1 MKIWF
6 GDAVVDSMGVE
17 LAPDN
22 WPDGFGVFETIKTV
36 GSVPYALNRHMR
48 RALDAGARVGVEIPG
63 EDRVRTAI
71 DRLLTEVKHPI
82 GRLRLLFKQD
92 GTFIATHD
100 AYEELTHNLKLCTY
114 SVRIDIKGV
123 PAKTFPY
130 TSRLEIL
137 NVAKGQGC
145 DEAIVINSN
154 HEVCEGAVSNLI
166 FYTDGMW
173 ITPPIVQGV
182 LPGVMRALIVENLQV
197 KVRKIDTNDL
207 SHVQAAIVISSLKI
221 AAPVASIDG
230 RVMPDLEVSQLF
242 AQQIREMAVRTSV
255 G

>member
-1 MKIWF
+1 MKIWLN
-6 GDAVVDSMGVE
+6 DSVVDSSGVD
-17 LAPDN
+17 LTPDN

-36 GSVPYALNRHMR
+36 GSIPYALNRHLR

-71 DRLLTEVKHPI
+71 EQLLAEVQHPI

-114 SVRIDIKGV
+114 SVRIDIQGV

-137 NVAKGQGC
+137 NVAKQQGC
-145 DEAIVINSN
+145 DEAIVINSD
-154 HEVCEGAVSNLI
+154 HEVCEAAVSNLI
-166 FYTDGMW
+166 FYTNGMW
-173 ITPPIVQGV
+173 LTPPIVQGV
-182 LPGVMRALIVENLQV
+182 LPGVMRALIVENLPV

-207 SHVQAAIVISSLKI
+207 SHVQGAIVISSLKI
-221 AAPVASIDG
+221 ASPVASIDG

>member
-1 MKIWF
+1 MKIWLN
-6 GDAVVDSMGVE
+6 DSVVDSSGVE
-17 LAPDN
+17 LAADN

-36 GSVPYALNRHMR
+36 GSLPYALNRHMR
-48 RALDAGARVGVEIPG
+48 RALDAGTRVGVEIPG

-71 DRLLTEVKHPI
+71 DQLLADVKHPI
-82 GRLRLLFKQD
+82 GRLRLLFKED

-100 AYEELTHNLKLCTY
+100 RYEELTHNLKLCTY

-137 NVAKGQGC
+137 NVAKQQGC

-154 HEVCEGAVSNLI
+154 HEVCEAAVSNLI

-182 LPGVMRALIVENLQV
+182 LPGVMRALIVENLPV

>member
-1 MKIWF
+1 MKIWLN
-6 GDAVVDSMGVE
+6 DSVVDSSGVD

-36 GSVPYALNRHMR
+36 GSIPYALNRHMR

-71 DRLLTEVKHPI
+71 EQLLAEVQHPI

-114 SVRIDIKGV
+114 SVRIDIQGV

-137 NVAKGQGC
+137 NVAKHQGC
-145 DEAIVINSN
+145 DEAIVINSD
-154 HEVCEGAVSNLI
+154 HEVCEAAVSNLI
-166 FYTDGMW
+166 FYTNGMW
-173 ITPPIVQGV
+173 LTPPIVQGV
-182 LPGVMRALIVENLQV
+182 LPGVMRALIVENLPV

-207 SHVQAAIVISSLKI
+207 SHVQGAIVISSLKI

>member
-1 MKIWF
+1 M
-6 GDAVVDSMGVE
+6 
-17 LAPDN
+17 
-22 WPDGFGVFETIKTV
+22 
-36 GSVPYALNRHMR
+36 
-48 RALDAGARVGVEIPG
+48 
-63 EDRVRTAI
+63 
-71 DRLLTEVKHPI
+71 
-82 GRLRLLFKQD
+82 
-92 GTFIATHD
+92 
-100 AYEELTHNLKLCTY
+100 
-114 SVRIDIKGV
+114 

-230 RVMPDLEVSQLF
+230 RAMPDLEVSQLF

>member
-1 MKIWF
+1 
-6 GDAVVDSMGVE
+6 
-17 LAPDN
+17 
-22 WPDGFGVFETIKTV
+22 
-36 GSVPYALNRHMR
+36 
-48 RALDAGARVGVEIPG
+48 
-63 EDRVRTAI
+63 
-71 DRLLTEVKHPI
+71 
-82 GRLRLLFKQD
+82 LRLLFKQD

>member
-1 MKIWF
+1 MKIWLN
-6 GDAVVDSMGVE
+6 DSVVDSSGVD

-36 GSVPYALNRHMR
+36 GSIPYALNRHMR

-71 DRLLTEVKHPI
+71 EQLLAEVQHPI

-114 SVRIDIKGV
+114 SVRIDIQGV

-137 NVAKGQGC
+137 NVAKQQGC
-145 DEAIVINSN
+145 DEAIVINSD
-154 HEVCEGAVSNLI
+154 HEVCEAAVSNLI
-166 FYTDGMW
+166 FYTNGMW
-173 ITPPIVQGV
+173 LTPPIIQGV
-182 LPGVMRALIVENLQV
+182 LPGVMRALIVENLPV

-207 SHVQAAIVISSLKI
+207 SHVQGAIVISSLKI
-221 AAPVASIDG
+221 ASPVASIDG

>member
-1 MKIWF
+1 MKIWLN
-6 GDAVVDSMGVE
+6 DAVVDSSGVE

-63 EDRVRTAI
+63 EDRVRIAI
-71 DRLLTEVKHPI
+71 DRLLAEVKHPI

-92 GTFIATHD
+92 GTFMATHD

-197 KVRKIDTNDL
+197 KARKIDTNDL

>member
-1 MKIWF
+1 MKIWLN
-6 GDAVVDSMGVE
+6 DSVVDSSGVD
-17 LAPDN
+17 LAADN

-36 GSVPYALNRHMR
+36 DSIPYALNRHMR
-48 RALDAGARVGVEIPG
+48 RALDAGTRVAVEIPA
-63 EDRVRTAI
+63 EDRVRSAI
-71 DRLLTEVKHPI
+71 EQLLEQVKHPI

-100 AYEELTHNLKLCTY
+100 PYKELTHNLKLCTY
-114 SVRIDIKGV
+114 PERIDIKGV

-137 NVAKGQGC
+137 NVAKQQGC

-221 AAPVASIDG
+221 ASPVASIDG

>member
-6 GDAVVDSMGVE
+6 DDAVVDSMGVE

-63 EDRVRTAI
+63 EDRVRIAI
-71 DRLLTEVKHPI
+71 DRLLAEVKHPI

-92 GTFIATHD
+92 GTFMATHD

-145 DEAIVINSN
+145 DEAIAINSN

-230 RVMPDLEVSQLF
+230 RAMPDLEVSQLF

>member
-1 MKIWF
+1 MKIWLN
-6 GDAVVDSMGVE
+6 DSVVDSSGVD
-17 LAPDN
+17 LTPDN

-36 GSVPYALNRHMR
+36 GSIPYALNRHMR

-71 DRLLTEVKHPI
+71 EQLLAEVQHPI

-114 SVRIDIKGV
+114 SVRIDIQGV

-137 NVAKGQGC
+137 NVAKQQGC
-145 DEAIVINSN
+145 DEAIVINSD
-154 HEVCEGAVSNLI
+154 HEVCEAAVSNLI
-166 FYTDGMW
+166 FYTNGMW
-173 ITPPIVQGV
+173 LTPPIIQGV
-182 LPGVMRALIVENLQV
+182 LPGVMRALIVENLPV

-207 SHVQAAIVISSLKI
+207 SHVQGAIVISSLKI
-221 AAPVASIDG
+221 ASPVASIDG
-230 RVMPDLEVSQLF
+230 RVMPDLEVSKLF

>member
-6 GDAVVDSMGVE
+6 DDAVVDSMGVE

-230 RVMPDLEVSQLF
+230 RAMPDLEVSQLF

>member
-1 MKIWF
+1 MKIWLN
-6 GDAVVDSMGVE
+6 DSVVDSSGVD

-36 GSVPYALNRHMR
+36 GSIPYALNRHMR

-71 DRLLTEVKHPI
+71 EQLLAEVQHPI

-114 SVRIDIKGV
+114 SVRIDIQGV

-137 NVAKGQGC
+137 NVAKQQGC
-145 DEAIVINSN
+145 DEAIVINSD
-154 HEVCEGAVSNLI
+154 HEVCEAAVSNLI
-166 FYTDGMW
+166 FYTNGMW
-173 ITPPIVQGV
+173 LTPPIVQGV
-182 LPGVMRALIVENLQV
+182 LPGVMRALIVENLPV

-207 SHVQAAIVISSLKI
+207 SHVQGAIVISSLKI
-221 AAPVASIDG
+221 ASPVASIDG

>member
-1 MKIWF
+1 MKIWLN
-6 GDAVVDSMGVE
+6 DALAESSALE
-17 LAPDN
+17 LGADN

-36 GSVPYALNRHMR
+36 NSVPYALNRHMR
-48 RALDAGARVGVEIPG
+48 RALDGGAKVGVAIPG
-63 EDRVRTAI
+63 EERIRAAI
-71 DRLLTEVKHPI
+71 DHILAENKHPV
-82 GRLRLLFKQD
+82 GRLRLLFKED

-100 AYEELTHNLKLCTY
+100 FYEEINHNLKLCTY
-114 SVRIDIKGV
+114 SVQIDIKGV

-137 NVAKGQGC
+137 KSAKQQGC

-154 HEVCEGAVSNLI
+154 HEVCEGAVSNLM

-173 ITPPIVQGV
+173 VTPPITQGV
-182 LPGVMRALIVENLQV
+182 LPGVMRALVIENLPV
-197 KVRKIDTNDL
+197 RVRKIDTNDL
-207 SHVQAAIVISSLKI
+207 SHVQAAIVLSSLKI
-221 AAPVASIDG
+221 AIPVQSIDG
-230 RVMPDLEVSQLF
+230 RVMPDLQVSQLF

>member
-6 GDAVVDSMGVE
+6 DDAVVDSMGVE

-48 RALDAGARVGVEIPG
+48 RALDAGARVGVQIPG

-230 RVMPDLEVSQLF
+230 RAMPDLEVSQLF

>member
-1 MKIWF
+1 MRIWVN
-6 GDAVVDSMGVE
+6 DSIVDSKGLE
-17 LAPDN
+17 LSTDN

-36 GSVPYALNRHMR
+36 AGTPYALNRHMR
-48 RALDAGARVGVEIPG
+48 RALDAGSRVGVAIPN

-71 DRLLTEVKHPI
+71 QCLLAETPYPT

-100 AYEELTHNLKLCTY
+100 PYEEITHNLNLCTY
-114 SVRIDIKGV
+114 STRIDIKGV
-123 PAKTFPY
+123 PSKTFPY

-137 NVAKGQGC
+137 EEAKTRGC

-166 FYTDGMW
+166 FYIDGRW

-182 LPGVMRALIVENLQV
+182 LPGVMRALIVENLPV
-197 KVRKIDTNDL
+197 KVRRIDANDL

-221 AAPVASIDG
+221 GIPVQSIDG
-230 RVMPDLEVSQLF
+230 RKMPDLQISELF
-242 AQQIREMAVRTSV
+242 AQEIREMAVRTSV

>member
-1 MKIWF
+1 MKIWLNDSVVESSAHVL
-6 GDAVVDSMGVE
+6 GD
-17 LAPDN
+17 DN
-22 WPDGFGVFETIKTV
+22 WPDGFGVFETMKTV
-36 GSVPYALNRHMR
+36 DSKPWALSRHMR
-48 RALDAGARVGVEIPG
+48 RALDGGARVGVSIPG
-63 EDRVRTAI
+63 EERIRTAI
-71 DRLLTEVKHPI
+71 DHLLAEVKHPV
-82 GRLRLLFKQD
+82 GRLRLLFKED
-92 GTFIATHD
+92 GTFIATHEP
-100 AYEELTHNLKLCTY
+100 YEELAHNLRLCTH
-114 SVRIDIKGV
+114 SLQIDIKGV

-137 NVAKGQGC
+137 SAAKQKGC

-166 FYTDGMW
+166 FYSDGLW
-173 ITPPIVQGV
+173 ITPPIIQGV
-182 LPGVMRALIVENLQV
+182 LPGVMRALVVENLPV

-221 AAPVASIDG
+221 AIPVASIDG
-230 RVMPDLEVSQLF
+230 RVLPDLQVSQLF

>member
-6 GDAVVDSMGVE
+6 DDAVVDSMGVE

-137 NVAKGQGC
+137 SVAKGQGC

>member
-6 GDAVVDSMGVE
+6 NDSVVDSSGVD

-36 GSVPYALNRHMR
+36 DSIPYALNRHMR
-48 RALDAGARVGVEIPG
+48 RALDAGVRVGVEIPG
-63 EDRVRTAI
+63 EDRVRMAI
-71 DRLLTEVKHPI
+71 DQLLAEVKHPI

-114 SVRIDIKGV
+114 SVRIDIQGV

-137 NVAKGQGC
+137 NVAKQQGC
-145 DEAIVINSN
+145 DEAIVINSD
-154 HEVCEGAVSNLI
+154 HEVCEAAVSNLI
-166 FYTDGMW
+166 FYTNGIW
-173 ITPPIVQGV
+173 LTPPIIQGV
-182 LPGVMRALIVENLQV
+182 LPGVMRALIVENLPV

-207 SHVQAAIVISSLKI
+207 SHVQGAIVISSLKI

>member
-1 MKIWF
+1 MKIW
-6 GDAVVDSMGVE
+6 VNDSLVE
-17 LAPDN
+17 SNVYALGEDN

-36 GSVPYALNRHMR
+36 DSKPWALSRHMR
-48 RALDAGARVGVEIPG
+48 RALDGGARVGVAIPG
-63 EDRVRTAI
+63 EERIRTAI
-71 DRLLTEVKHPI
+71 DNLLTEVKHPV

-100 AYEELTHNLKLCTY
+100 SYEELTHNLKLCTY
-114 SVRIDIKGV
+114 PVQIDIKGV

-137 NVAKGQGC
+137 NAVKQQGC

-166 FYTDGMW
+166 FYSDGLW

-182 LPGVMRALIVENLQV
+182 LPGVMRALVVENSAV

-221 AAPVASIDG
+221 AIPVASIDG
-230 RVMPDLEVSQLF
+230 RVLPDLQVSQLF
-242 AQQIREMAVRTSV
+242 AQQIREMAVRISV

>member
-1 MKIWF
+1 MRIWLN
-6 GDAVVDSMGVE
+6 DAVVDSSGIE
-17 LAPDN
+17 LATDN

-63 EDRVRTAI
+63 EERVRTAI
-71 DRLLTEVKHPI
+71 DQLLAEVKHPI
-82 GRLRLLFKQD
+82 GRLRLLFKED

-137 NVAKGQGC
+137 NVAKQQGC

-154 HEVCEGAVSNLI
+154 HEVCEAAVSNLI
-166 FYTDGMW
+166 FYSDGKW

-207 SHVQAAIVISSLKI
+207 SHVQAAIVTSSLKI

-230 RVMPDLEVSQLF
+230 RVMPDLAVSQLF